1 MVMWIK
7 EDFPRVNRDLISM
20 KASPIV
26 STSRNT
32 DISVFYANCFL

>member
-1 MVMWIK
+1 MWIK

-32 DISVFYANCFL
+32 DIPVYYANWFL